1 MQYATPE
8 EAELAFYTAFQHA
21 DLAAMMDV
29 WADREF
35 IECIH
40 PLSGRVR
47 GRSAIEASWQ
57 RIFSSGQQLRIT
69 RSDVHRTQDSL
80 LAIHVLHERLEIS
93 ASNERHAAIVAT
105 NIYQLVDGGWHMVLH
120 HASPSANSSGTA
132 AEKTAGRQL
141 H

>member
-8 EAELAFYTAFQHA
+8 DAEAAFYHAFQHA

-57 RIFSSGQQLRIT
+57 RIFSSGQQLRIIC
-69 RSDVHRTQDSL
+69 SDVHRTQDSL
-80 LAIHVLHERLEIS
+80 LAIHVLHEHLEIRG
-93 ASNERHAAIVAT
+93 ANERRAAIVAT
-105 NIYQLVDGGWHMVLH
+105 NIYQLVDGSWRMVLH
-120 HASPSANSSGTA
+120 HASPSASSSGTA
-132 AEKTAGRQL
+132 AENNAGRQL